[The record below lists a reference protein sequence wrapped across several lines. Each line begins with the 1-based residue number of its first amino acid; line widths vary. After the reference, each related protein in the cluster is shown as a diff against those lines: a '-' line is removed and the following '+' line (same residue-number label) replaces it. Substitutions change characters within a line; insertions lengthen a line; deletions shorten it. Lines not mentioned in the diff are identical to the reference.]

1 MAVAQV
7 YWEEDGEERE
17 SESNK
22 RERRKRGRGVQVP
35 SGGRLGLR
43 RQAGG
48 GVAIGPALD
57 MQELASWRK
66 KTMKIL
72 QRTP

>member
-17 SESNK
+17 SESNERE

-48 GVAIGPALD
+48 GMAIGPAQD
-57 MQELASWRK
+57 TQELAS
-66 KTMKIL
+66 
-72 QRTP
+72 